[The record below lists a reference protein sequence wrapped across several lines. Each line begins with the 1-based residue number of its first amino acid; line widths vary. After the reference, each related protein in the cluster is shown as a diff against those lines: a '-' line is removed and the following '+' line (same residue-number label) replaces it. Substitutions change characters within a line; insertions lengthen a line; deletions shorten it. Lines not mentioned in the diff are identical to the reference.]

1 MPGRVTNLTSTDKLI
16 QQIFDKKA
24 ALERVRNDIAS
35 GVRIPVASE
44 DPGKSGTILNL
55 QATVGR
61 IDRHKERIAY
71 AQGILEQQEATLS
84 SADDIMV
91 RAKEIATEGANESL
105 SWQDRKLLADEVF
118 QLRSQLVSLGNTT
131 YQGRYIYGGGA
142 DGNPPFTKSTTTGGV
157 TTNTTYTIPAT
168 VSDPAHDRY
177 VYNADN
183 EAGSLITRDVPITDD
198 DSIRINTAG
207 STVFTNSIAALERLG
222 RSLAGYR
229 TGLTAGLPD
238 GTGTAYVQP
247 TDYPE
252 QTHDIQTAI
261 DAIESART
269 SDIISERSSVGARI
283 NRLERVSDILD
294 SLRASTETSRSA
306 LQDTDDFDAAATF
319 SSLQTSLQALLAS
332 GAQINNLS
340 LLNYI

>member
-1 MPGRVTNLTSTDKLI
+1 MPGRVTNLTSTEKLI
-16 QQIFDKKA
+16 QQIFDKRQS
-24 ALERVRNDIAS
+24 LEKVRNDIAS

-61 IDRHKERIAY
+61 IDRHAERIAY
-71 AQGILEQQEATLS
+71 AQGILEHQEATLN

-91 RAKEIATEGANESL
+91 RAQEIATQGANESL
-105 SWQDRKLLADEVF
+105 SWQDRRLLADEVF
-118 QLRSQLVSLGNTT
+118 QLRAQMVSLGNST
-131 YQGRYIYGGGA
+131 YQGRYIYGAAA
-142 DGNPPFTKSTTTGGV
+142 DGNAPFTAPTYTVPATTT
-157 TTNTTYTIPAT
+157 
-168 VSDPAHDRY
+168 DPAHDRY
-177 VYNADN
+177 VYNADA
-183 EAGSLITRDVPITDD
+183 EVGAAITRNVQITDD
-198 DSIRINTAG
+198 DSIKINTPG
-207 STVFTNSIAALERLG
+207 DEVFSASIGALERLG

-229 TGLTAGLPD
+229 TGLDVTTGLPD

-247 TDYPE
+247 TDYRE
-252 QTHDIQTAI
+252 QTHDIQTAL
-261 DAIESART
+261 DALDSARNN
-269 SDIISERSSVGARI
+269 DIISERSSVGSRI
-283 NRLERVSDILD
+283 NRLERVSEILT

-306 LQDTDDFDAAATF
+306 LQDTDTFDAAAIY